1 MKKRT
6 IVTGI
11 IVIAIIVLSGIYLI
25 TRPKVLA
32 SMNHSYQEPTTGS
45 SDVTFNAAA
54 GDNIKFSFESDIES
68 GDLDIILYD
77 SQLNAVYQ
85 LDHAASLSV
94 PFTVEST
101 DTYTMSAEYR
111 DFIGNFKLTVKKP

>member
-32 SMNHSYQEPTTGS
+32 SMNHSYPEPTTGS
-45 SDVTFNAAA
+45 SDVIFNAAA

-111 DFIGNFKLTVKKP
+111 DFVGNFKLTVKKR